1 MKKTIS
7 ILTLALTLFTVAP
20 INSVV
25 AKSSQ
30 IKSVA
35 ELLETINRPGVMDAD
50 HYDGRITLTRGTR
63 VTVLSMWITRVNGRP
78 VTYYEV
84 ITPSN
89 SSVRVPAFKVILM

>member
-7 ILTLALTLFTVAP
+7 ILALALTLFTVAP

-50 HYDGRITLTRGTR
+50 HLTLTRGTR

-89 SSVRVPAFKVILM
+89 SRVRVPAFKVVLL